1 MTDEE
6 ILLLIDDIL
15 TELPENVRQTMEQVS
30 ITIEEEP
37 SAHQLSRLR
46 GARRKQILGLY
57 EGVPYP
63 HQSFFGHL
71 THPPTITLFRKNL
84 ERYYNNPEVLKR
96 EIQNT
101 LLHEIGHHLG
111 LTEADLYKRERE

>member
-6 ILLLIDDIL
+6 ILLLIDEIIK
-15 TELPENVRQTMEQVS
+15 ELPDDVRDTLKQVS
-30 ITIEEEP
+30 ITVDDEP
-37 SAHQLSRLR
+37 TDYQMSRLR
-46 GARRKQILGLY
+46 RSQRKNILGLY

-63 HQSFFGHL
+63 HQSFFS
-71 THPPTITLFRKNL
+71 TPMHPPAITLFRRNI
-84 ERYYNNPEVLKR
+84 ERFTRGREELKL

-111 LTEADLYKRERE
+111 LTEEDLWKRER